1 MPPCALQTRTEIL
14 FFWVHFSD
22 FWFSTLQEKLSAKDK
37 NSLEASGHPAFTES
51 LRRYGSTFSVGRW
64 LKWKRSTTSIVA
76 FLNIYRR
83 WGATWGCKLC
93 DSNSQRL
100 NKRFAFGEKPDFAP
114 FLLVSRLYWW
124 WGGDIWNFD
133 FNQWH
138 MVCKV
143 VDVLVASWEFSGSFG
158 SGSGKPIRIGTR
170 TFNCNDS
177 DVLVPRSGDSAIQLT
192 SDVKKTIRVG
202 QDVSERKTL
211 LLERCAA
218 TGEAP
223 IASFLLLPLESVSW
237 VTRCDAV
244 ILACVSALG
253 AGNVVFFARD
263 RCHPS
268 AGEVLEMFNVPTSI
282 VIIVKSTTVIRS
294 FRQTFFLAG
303 SSLNIGALLNHQLGY
318 FFFRTELLPRDT
330 MTVQPGRIMNEG
342 RQQVFRTTCFFGMF
356 AGFGYKV
363 PTRMYLMGFGL
374 EIREAETKQF
384 PESDCGSRKGQVSK
398 EAWQLDW
405 RNRNLQNIQCEPKNW
420 HLMFWIFGDPM
431 LCFCVFVR
439 KPCETGSSKKTR
451 HHFCV
456 TETRPH
462 VERTVSEK
470 WYLASR
476 RELGWKVWELTSL
489 PLKLA
494 FQTGSI

>member
-1 MPPCALQTRTEIL
+1 M
-14 FFWVHFSD
+14 FW
-22 FWFSTLQEKLSAKDK
+22 LLLEKL
-37 NSLEASGHPAFTES
+37 
-51 LRRYGSTFSVGRW
+51 
-64 LKWKRSTTSIVA
+64 
-76 FLNIYRR
+76 
-83 WGATWGCKLC
+83 
-93 DSNSQRL
+93 
-100 NKRFAFGEKPDFAP
+100 
-114 FLLVSRLYWW
+114 
-124 WGGDIWNFD
+124 
-133 FNQWH
+133 
-138 MVCKV
+138 
-143 VDVLVASWEFSGSFG
+143 SGSFG

-192 SDVKKTIRVG
+192 SEVKKTIRVG

-223 IASFLLLPLESVSW
+223 IASSLLLPLESVSW

-282 VIIVKSTTVIRS
+282 VKSTTVIRS

-303 SSLNIGALLNHQLGY
+303 SSLKIEALLNHQLEY
-318 FFFRTELLPRDT
+318 FFLGRSCCLATPWLCSQAGSWMRGDNKFSEPLVFLNVCRFR
-330 MTVQPGRIMNEG
+330 VQSSNS
-342 RQQVFRTTCFFGMF
+342 
-356 AGFGYKV
+356 YV
-363 PTRMYLMGFGL
+363 PYLMGFGV

-405 RNRNLQNIQCEPKNW
+405 RNRNLRNIQCEPKNW
-420 HLMFWIFGDPM
+420 HLMFCIFGDPM
-431 LCFCVFVR
+431 SCFCVFLR
-439 KPCETGSSKKTR
+439 KPCETGSSKQPDTIFVWLK
-451 HHFCV
+451 
-456 TETRPH
+456 H
-462 VERTVSEK
+462 VLMWRGQFQKSDIWLQGGSLGEK
-470 WYLASR
+470 
-476 RELGWKVWELTSL
+476 
-489 PLKLA
+489 
-494 FQTGSI
+494 FGS